1 MRDKIQIST
10 FIVGFFMGLSTLFG
24 QNIVHTSIYSAALD
38 STINVDVYL
47 PPGYAANP
55 DTYYPLVIYMHGWAE
70 DQGAMQ
76 NIANNAETLINAGTI
91 DPLVMVCAD
100 NSPNPFDGNMYMN
113 SPVWGDWETFTMND
127 LIPWIEENYRVM
139 PFRKYQGIIGES
151 MGAYGALRYGI
162 EQKTKFAA
170 VAGHAAPL
178 GLDVI
183 IEDLRQEVENEN
195 TGPPYFYDYDSAP
208 GHFTKVIFLGAGA
221 FSPNLNTPQTY
232 VDPRVVEFPFDDSC
246 HLIDTVFSKWM
257 VQELSNRVRSLT
269 TQDSVGILFG
279 DGTNDAL
286 HFYPGNLAF
295 RDTLN
300 KIGIPYKFYS
310 HNGGHSMP
318 EAFQDLSLEFLD
330 SLMLPPVLNPV
341 YLCIPPSDLY
351 VDNIGQTSADLGWTE
366 NGQATAWEIMLDTA
380 GFDTLNKAPVTV
392 ALNPY
397 HWIDL
402 IPGTDYDWY
411 VRSNCGT
418 GDSSVWVGPN
428 AFQTLCAPYVATFV
442 ENFDKETVPELPN
455 CWSSI
460 TRNTSALVQT
470 VDSLYYSSG
479 NAVTLYNASDTLAS
493 VLLITPEFS
502 DLSSQ
507 NNRIRFMS
515 RTWQD
520 TCSVIIGTMSDPADT
535 LTFHAFDTIVSF
547 PKYQEFIVDFDT
559 SYKISDNYIAFK
571 HGQSGTSRYIYID
584 NFNYETI
591 PCAMPDSLFADS
603 LTRTTANLNWKENGF
618 AQSWLIMVDTAG
630 FDTTGYSPVTITGN
644 PYKATGLTS
653 NTGYDW
659 YVKSYCG
666 FGDSLSGWVG
676 PNTFTT
682 RCDPFTVP
690 FTEPFDGLDTLP
702 DCWFTLTN
710 DQLAKV
716 SLSDSL
722 AWSDSLAAGLYGG
735 QDTTKFVALIAPE
748 VSDLV
753 SQDNR
758 IRFMARTYTDTA
770 TLVVGT
776 MSDPFDTLAF
786 TGYDTLTILPVYNE
800 YTVMFDTNY
809 KLTDEYITFKHGMS
823 GKSQSIFLDDISYEV
838 IPCVLPDSLYADS
851 VAPTAAKLFWT
862 EHNFAKN
869 WEMMIDTAGFDTT
882 GVTPE
887 TVYENPYVRTGL
899 RPNTSYEWYIKTCCN
914 VGDTV
919 SQWTGPSTFTTRS
932 LTRKAPYL
940 LYDGVDTA
948 MQLNWQLN
956 DSASCTIDWGVDL
969 NYDSTAQTIE
979 YGDDHQHQYTF
990 AGLSEDTKYYYQ
1002 VTIGNEIY
1010 TGDFKTAPPETS
1022 TKFSFFAYGDTRT
1035 NPAAHDSVAEKILE
1049 NIQNDTAAQTFIL
1062 ASGDLVANG
1071 DNEADWDDQFFDP
1084 QYANI
1089 QEMLRTLP
1097 YMACMGNHER
1107 QGTGFGKYFPYV
1119 FYNSPRFYGSFDYA
1133 NAHFIIIDQYTD
1145 YSSGSDQYIWLENDL
1160 AGTNKPW
1167 KIIVLHEPGWTAGGH
1182 ANNTDVQDYIQ
1193 PLCETYNVQFVFGGH
1208 NHYYAR
1214 AEVNGVIHITTGGG
1228 EIGRAHV

>member
-1 MRDKIQIST
+1 M
-10 FIVGFFMGLSTLFG
+10 
-24 QNIVHTSIYSAALD
+24 
-38 STINVDVYL
+38 
-47 PPGYAANP
+47 
-55 DTYYPLVIYMHGWAE
+55 
-70 DQGAMQ
+70 
-76 NIANNAETLINAGTI
+76 
-91 DPLVMVCAD
+91 
-100 NSPNPFDGNMYMN
+100 
-113 SPVWGDWETFTMND
+113 
-127 LIPWIEENYRVM
+127 
-139 PFRKYQGIIGES
+139 
-151 MGAYGALRYGI
+151 
-162 EQKTKFAA
+162 
-170 VAGHAAPL
+170 
-178 GLDVI
+178 
-183 IEDLRQEVENEN
+183 
-195 TGPPYFYDYDSAP
+195 
-208 GHFTKVIFLGAGA
+208 
-221 FSPNLNTPQTY
+221 
-232 VDPRVVEFPFDDSC
+232 
-246 HLIDTVFSKWM
+246 
-257 VQELSNRVRSLT
+257 
-269 TQDSVGILFG
+269 
-279 DGTNDAL
+279 
-286 HFYPGNLAF
+286 
-295 RDTLN
+295 
-300 KIGIPYKFYS
+300 
-310 HNGGHSMP
+310 
-318 EAFQDLSLEFLD
+318 
-330 SLMLPPVLNPV
+330 
-341 YLCIPPSDLY
+341 
-351 VDNIGQTSADLGWTE
+351 
-366 NGQATAWEIMLDTA
+366 
-380 GFDTLNKAPVTV
+380 
-392 ALNPY
+392 
-397 HWIDL
+397 
-402 IPGTDYDWY
+402 
-411 VRSNCGT
+411 
-418 GDSSVWVGPN
+418 
-428 AFQTLCAPYVATFV
+428 
-442 ENFDKETVPELPN
+442 
-455 CWSSI
+455 
-460 TRNTSALVQT
+460 
-470 VDSLYYSSG
+470 
-479 NAVTLYNASDTLAS
+479 
-493 VLLITPEFS
+493 
-502 DLSSQ
+502 
-507 NNRIRFMS
+507 
-515 RTWQD
+515 
-520 TCSVIIGTMSDPADT
+520 
-535 LTFHAFDTIVSF
+535 
-547 PKYQEFIVDFDT
+547 
-559 SYKISDNYIAFK
+559 
-571 HGQSGTSRYIYID
+571 
-584 NFNYETI
+584 
-591 PCAMPDSLFADS
+591 
-603 LTRTTANLNWKENGF
+603 
-618 AQSWLIMVDTAG
+618 
-630 FDTTGYSPVTITGN
+630 
-644 PYKATGLTS
+644 
-653 NTGYDW
+653 
-659 YVKSYCG
+659 
-666 FGDSLSGWVG
+666 
-676 PNTFTT
+676 FTT

-702 DCWFTLTN
+702 ACWFTLTN

-716 SLSDSL
+716 ALSDSL

-786 TGYDTLTILPVYNE
+786 TGYDTLQILPTYQE

-1228 EIGRAHV
+1228 GAPLYPVNPFADSIKVANMSYHFCKVSIDNNLCTFTAIDRDGNTIDSLTKRIYICPDPDSLYTNSITQTAAKLNWTENGTATQWQLRADVAGFDTTGVTPVTITENPYQLTGLISNTSYDWYIRAYCGAGDSSRWVDPETFTTLCDPVTASVTENFDGLTVPEIPGCWSLINTDTLENVITIDSLAASGTIAAALFGRKDTTDFIALITPGFSDLPSQKNQVRFMARTYTGNSSLIVGTMADPADTLTFKGFDTVAVNTQYSEFTILFDTNYKDTAQYIVFKHGMSDTSFVIIIDDFNYEEIPYLYVDPSDTLVPVLSDSVNLTLSSNTTWSVSENADWFEVLPAGGAGDDSLAVVYNTNDSGHERTDTILVTSIYGDVDTVYVTQESPHFQPVWTGNPLDSMNFVVDSAFLNELYLQAGDEIAVFDYDSTIPGEVCVGVVVLTGEFTPDVNYTISAATDDPDISGLQGFINGDSIRYRYWDASESAEVFVYHARYNPANDSSFISLGTAVVGLDGHLSMWLGTVDDHWDNPSNWRLGQVPASTDKVFITTGYTFAPAIYSDVSIQRLYLEKGSVVTIKNNATLTITGNQ